1 MATILR
7 GYERKQGSF
16 TNKQT
21 GELIEYDS
29 YTLHL
34 TSDDR
39 EEVTGLFCDHIKCK
53 AGTFKV
59 HGAASLDDLI
69 DHEVILAMDLTS
81 STPTVN
87 AVYAVATP

>member
-7 GYERKQGSF
+7 GYERKTGSF
-16 TNKQT
+16 TNKAT
-21 GELIEYDS
+21 GELIQYDS

-39 EEVTGLFCDHIKCK
+39 EEVTGLFCDYIKCK
-53 AGTFKV
+53 AGSFKV
-59 HGAASLDDLI
+59 IGAPDLDHLLDR
-69 DHEVILAMDLTS
+69 EVILAMDLTA

-87 AVYAVATP
+87 AVYAVNP